1 MVAGVPVGPTDATH
15 NRNMGIWR
23 AREAVEVDHPS
34 EELDESE
41 KNRFTEILSRQR
53 AEKIGGFYEMYGR
66 YPNFDGLPSSAWI
79 AYFGILIGTL
89 TNDDWN
95 FSMYEEKF
103 FTKEIINNF
112 GALQD
117 FSNFLKETV
126 RLNNLEPT
134 TGCHPLLLKFYR
146 NIVIEFIIPGIVQDL
161 INGHP
166 LEPAMEAMIT
176 EPLARI
182 GYPHPGP
189 LGCDD
194 KVCKTNGLFEYAF
207 KISDIEDLTN
217 RLSGAHICSMFM
229 RIYPERHTEL
239 EVRESITTMQGGDE
253 RIDFFNLSKFM
264 VVKQLGSDYEDILD
278 GGAAAPNIGGGAAAA
293 PNIGGGAA
301 GPLR

>member
-1 MVAGVPVGPTDATH
+1 
-15 NRNMGIWR
+15 MGIWR
-23 AREAVEVDHPS
+23 AGGAVEVDHPS

-41 KNRFTEILSRQR
+41 KERFTGTLSRQR

-79 AYFGILIGTL
+79 AYFGILIDTL
-89 TNDDWN
+89 TSDDWN
-95 FSMYEEKF
+95 FSKYEEKF

-126 RLNNLEPT
+126 RLNNLGNP
-134 TGCHPLLLKFYR
+134 PLLLKFYR
-146 NIVIEFIIPGIVQDL
+146 DIVIEFIIPGIVQDL
-161 INGHP
+161 INEHQ
-166 LEPAMEAMIT
+166 LDPAMEAMIT
-176 EPLARI
+176 EPLYRM

-194 KVCKTNGLFEYAF
+194 EVCKTNRLFEYAF

-217 RLSGAHICSMFM
+217 RLSGVPTCSMFM
-229 RIYPERHTEL
+229 RRYSVPRPET
-239 EVRESITTMQGGDE
+239 EVRESIKTMRDGDV

-264 VVKQLGSDYEDILD
+264 VVKQLGSDYEDIL
-278 GGAAAPNIGGGAAAA
+278 GEAPVGGGAV
-293 PNIGGGAA
+293 GGGAVLPPPIA
-301 GPLR
+301 GGDAAGGR